1 MVAKQR
7 LQMNFQV
14 KKDAL
19 FNTWATDSIIT
30 PLTFVKRESVMTQAQ
45 ANAILGDLYTARKI
59 KIGMT
64 IGLCVLGALILIV
77 AIVMLIKYKKVQ
89 RSESLGLS
97 DEGSEAPFRKGNLIQ
112 NESHLDPSSLHN
124 TLLEDR
130 SLGRKKLLVS

>member
-45 ANAILGDLYTARKI
+45 AYAILGDLYFARKI

-77 AIVMLIKYKKVQ
+77 AIVMLIKYKKADM
-89 RSESLGLS
+89 SESLGLS
-97 DEGSEAPFRKGNLIQ
+97 DEGSEDPFKKGNLI
-112 NESHLDPSSLHN
+112 
-124 TLLEDR
+124 
-130 SLGRKKLLVS
+130 